1 MTDIVERL
9 RKFCKWPEPG
19 DGIPNDPVF
28 ANVPDLKEAADEI
41 ERLRAEVARCEASL
55 LAWIEA
61 VGECNRDRNRLRAT
75 LLALTIHEEANARRE
90 GLEPCREAQEARA
103 LLEDGR

>member
-9 RKFCKWPEPG
+9 RAE
-19 DGIPNDPVF
+19 IV
-28 ANVPDLKEAADEI
+28 LLEATGAQASDEI

-61 VGECNRDRNRLRAT
+61 VGECNKDRNRLRAA